1 MGSFHSVTGVDHI
14 GIAVPSIEAALPL
27 WRDALGLQFV
37 GIEVVPQDQV
47 RVAIL
52 KSPGVGGARIELLEP
67 TSPDSPVA
75 RHLERRGPGIHHVA
89 LAVDDLVARMAALA
103 AAGAPAM
110 DAAPRAGAEGAK
122 VTFLHPHVAGG
133 VLVELTEPAR
143 RAPASRKPGNGQA

>member
-1 MGSFHSVTGVDHI
+1 VTGVDHI
-14 GIAVPSIEAALPL
+14 GIAVRSIEAALPM
-27 WRDALGLQFV
+27 WRDALGLEFV
-37 GIEVVPQDQV
+37 GIEVVPHDQV

-52 KSPGVGGARIELLEP
+52 KSPGGARIELLEP

-89 LAVDDLVARMAALA
+89 LAVDDLVARMAALV
-103 AAGAPAM
+103 AAGHPAM

-133 VLVELTEPAR
+133 VLVELTQPAR
-143 RAPASRKPGNGQA
+143 RAAAPRDPGTGQA

>member
-1 MGSFHSVTGVDHI
+1 VTGVDHI
-14 GIAVPSIEAALPL
+14 GIAVRSIEAALPL

-37 GIEVVPQDQV
+37 GIEVVPHDQV

-52 KSPGVGGARIELLEP
+52 KSPGTGGARIELLEP

-89 LAVDDLVARMAALA
+89 LAVDDLVACMAALVA
-103 AAGAPAM
+103 SGNPAM

-122 VTFLHPHVAGG
+122 VTFLHPHAAGG
-133 VLVELTEPAR
+133 VLVELTQPAK
-143 RAPASRKPGNGQA
+143 RAAAPRDPRNGPA